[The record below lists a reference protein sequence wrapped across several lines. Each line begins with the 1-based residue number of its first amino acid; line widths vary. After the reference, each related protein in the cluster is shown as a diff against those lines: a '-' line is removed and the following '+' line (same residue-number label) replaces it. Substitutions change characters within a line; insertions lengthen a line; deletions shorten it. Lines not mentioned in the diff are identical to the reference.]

1 LTEERERYGLHGI
14 AGDTQLKDHILTRFS
29 TALKVVDVSKGEK
42 KKSL

>member
-1 LTEERERYGLHGI
+1 MDWMDLLETE
-14 AGDTQLKDHILTRFS
+14 LKECILTRFP